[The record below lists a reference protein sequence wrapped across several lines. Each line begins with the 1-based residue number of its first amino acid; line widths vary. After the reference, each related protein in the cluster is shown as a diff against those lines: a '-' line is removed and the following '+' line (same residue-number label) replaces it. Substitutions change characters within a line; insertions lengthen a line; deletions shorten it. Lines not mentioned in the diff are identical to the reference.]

1 MSTFGKQAV
10 VSGAGVALTFSL
22 LAHAGV
28 ALFAVRQTRLS
39 ATVHALV
46 PAHTE
51 LASAD
56 QMDVV
61 DVVEAPQSLPNAVA
75 TTRVVNAAPL
85 APALRAPAQP
95 AAVSSNPSGA
105 SSAPSEAE
113 TAVLAAPTSEP
124 SAAPHFALMVA
135 PTIGGAVGANVSGSA
150 VGSTS
155 GTGSSGP
162 IPAAAAEVPARLRSG
177 APPAYTA
184 AALSAGVEANVLLEI
199 VVADN
204 GAVSSARPLQH
215 VGYGLDEVALSSV
228 LAYRF
233 TPALRAGKPVAVRM
247 QWLMRFQLS

>member
-39 ATVHALV
+39 AAVHALV

-75 TTRVVNAAPL
+75 ATRVVNAAPL
-85 APALRAPAQP
+85 APALRAPAL
-95 AAVSSNPSGA
+95 SSNAPSMPSA

-124 SAAPHFALMVA
+124 NAAPHFALMVA